1 MNKEKIKFSKSKKK
15 EVEGIFEGG
24 DVTQDEGLLI
34 GREIDRRLGFTKLIA
49 NKVKDSRHK
58 SYIVHTIE
66 DMVKQRI
73 YGLIS

>member
-1 MNKEKIKFSKSKKK
+1 MTED
-15 EVEGIFEGG
+15 G
-24 DVTQDEGLLI
+24 GLLI
-34 GREIDRRLGFTKLIA
+34 AREIDRNFGFTKLIA